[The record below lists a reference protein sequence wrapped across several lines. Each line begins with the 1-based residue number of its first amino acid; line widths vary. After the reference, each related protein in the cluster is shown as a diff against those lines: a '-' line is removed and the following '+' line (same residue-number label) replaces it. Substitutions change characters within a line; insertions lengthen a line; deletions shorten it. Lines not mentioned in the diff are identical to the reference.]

1 MPPKKDN
8 PASTSD
14 SKLDSILEQLKALD
28 QLGPMNKNISD
39 LVSSMGEIKE
49 EIKSLSYTVDTHEDR
64 IQALE
69 KDMAQQRELSN
80 TQQQQLRSL
89 TVRFLN
95 IPYSSGEADNN
106 SANLKDLIYGR
117 FLYPLLLAAAKS
129 NEIPT
134 IPSPGEIIESCF
146 RPYSPEKDKPPPPVI
161 LNLANKQAKI
171 AIMMNKK
178 ELPKPTKQ
186 ETDAGISRFI
196 LIEDL
201 TPDTHRALSALS
213 KSKLSHKV
221 WSVDGRI
228 KFTTVAKPDVVQ
240 TVKSVYDPIA
250 KILSE

>member
-106 SANLKDLIYGR
+106 SANLVRSLR
-117 FLYPLLLAAAKS
+117 AAFAPTPLRRTSRPLLSSSSL
-129 NEIPT
+129 PT
-134 IPSPGEIIESCF
+134 SRPRSPS
-146 RPYSPEKDKPPPPVI
+146 
-161 LNLANKQAKI
+161 
-171 AIMMNKK
+171 
-178 ELPKPTKQ
+178 
-186 ETDAGISRFI
+186 
-196 LIEDL
+196 
-201 TPDTHRALSALS
+201 
-213 KSKLSHKV
+213 
-221 WSVDGRI
+221 
-228 KFTTVAKPDVVQ
+228 
-240 TVKSVYDPIA
+240 
-250 KILSE
+250 